1 MPVITLVALLSAA
14 IDRLSAWPSS
24 TVFLAIC
31 FACDQQRGEAVT
43 PSDVLALVPDLGPDL
58 MGADGVEA
66 LEAALDSLSPPE
78 ARPTVPVPAPAPY
91 PDFVAAAA
99 ARSGEAA

>member
-1 MPVITLVALLSAA
+1 MPVVVLISLLSVA
-14 IDRLSAWPSS
+14 IDRLASWPSS

-43 PSDVLALVPDLGPDL
+43 PADVLALVPDLDPDA
-58 MGADGVEA
+58 MGVEGVEA
-66 LEAALDSLSPPE
+66 LAAALDSLSPPE

>member
-1 MPVITLVALLSAA
+1 MPVVTLVALLSAA

-31 FACDQQRGEAVT
+31 FACQQRGEAVT
-43 PSDVLALVPDLGPDL
+43 PADVLALVPDLDPDA
-58 MGADGVEA
+58 MGVEGVEA
-66 LEAALDSLSPPE
+66 LAAALDSLSPPE
-78 ARPTVPVPAPAPY
+78 ARPTVPVPPPPSYQALCA
-91 PDFVAAAA
+91 DAA

>member
-1 MPVITLVALLSAA
+1 MPVVVLISLLAAA
-14 IDRLSAWPSS
+14 IDRLSAWHSS
-24 TVFLAIC
+24 TVYLAIC

-43 PSDVLALVPDLGPDL
+43 PSEVLALVPDLDPDA
-58 MGADGVEA
+58 MGVEGVEA

-78 ARPTVPVPAPAPY
+78 ARPTVPIPAPPSYQALCA
-91 PDFVAAAA
+91 DAA

>member
-1 MPVITLVALLSAA
+1 MPVVVLISLLSVA
-14 IDRLSAWPSS
+14 IDRLASWPSS
-24 TVFLAIC
+24 TVYLALC
-31 FACDQQRGEAVT
+31 FACDLRGDVMVGE
-43 PSDVLALVPDLGPDL
+43 VLALVPDLDPDA
-58 MGADGVEA
+58 MGVEGVEA
-66 LEAALDSLSPPE
+66 LAAALDSLSPPE